1 MKIQGEKS
9 MGDKSKRALGRP
21 RSSEQK
27 QPTNIIIL
35 DAATG
40 LFLSNGYKEVAVDD
54 VAKKCNVT
62 KATVYYYYSSKADLF
77 TEAMIQMMLRIRQY
91 MQTMLT
97 EDKPLRSR
105 LLKVAKAHLQATV
118 DIDLDSFMRE
128 TRNVLSVEQIKKMH
142 DAENYM
148 YQVIE
153 KAFID
158 AMESGEIK
166 KINPKF
172 AVHTY
177 ISLMKVGNYK
187 NPDNTT
193 IFPTI
198 QETAEQLVT
207 FFWNGLFVK

>member
-1 MKIQGEKS
+1 MDE
-9 MGDKSKRALGRP
+9 KSKRTLGRP

-27 QPTNIIIL
+27 QPTNKIIL
-35 DAATG
+35 GAATD
-40 LFLSNGYKEVAVDD
+40 LFLANGYKEVAVDD
-54 VAKKCNVT
+54 VAMKCNVT
-62 KATVYYYYSSKADLF
+62 KATVYYYYSSKAELF

-91 MQTMLT
+91 MQTMLI
-97 EDKPLRSR
+97 EDKPLHSR

-128 TRNVLSVEQIKKMH
+128 TRSVLSEEQIKRMH

-148 YQVIE
+148 YAVIE

-158 AMESGEIK
+158 AMDSGEISEV
-166 KINPKF
+166 NPKF

-177 ISLMKVGNYK
+177 ISLMKVGNFK

-193 IFPTI
+193 IFPSI

-207 FFWNGLFVK
+207 FFWNGLFRK